1 MILRSASRLRCCRPP
16 PSRAAVVVES
26 MEMELVLHRTVI
38 RMIIRK
44 FARIIV
50 DEARATVTR
59 LTSDV
64 EIGQYQG
71 S

>member
-1 MILRSASRLRCCRPP
+1 
-16 PSRAAVVVES
+16 
-26 MEMELVLHRTVI
+26 MEMELVPHRTVI